1 MSLRARL
8 LAGMAVIAAVLA
20 IVSLIIT
27 TTTRDE
33 LIGQLDDRLMSFAR
47 GPELERGLVP
57 PPLDGFPDQTSRPV
71 DGFERL
77 SDVYQGFVVDGA
89 LMTLFMPSIG
99 DEADVS
105 EPDVDVDDLPAQG
118 IALFSTDAVE
128 GDLTYRVLARPFG
141 GGTAITALPLN
152 DVEDTISRLV
162 LVVIAGTATILA
174 VLGLV
179 TWWVL
184 RLGIR
189 PVKQMTESAS
199 QIAGGDLTVRVPES
213 SPGTEA
219 GQLALA
225 LNRMLGRIEDALG
238 ERARS
243 EQRLRRF
250 VSDAAHELRTP
261 VTTIRGYAELYRHG
275 GVSTPAQ
282 LDDAMLRTENEAS
295 RIGRLVDD
303 MLLLAKLDEER
314 PLDHRPVDLG
324 VLVTDAA
331 NDARIAAPGR
341 PITVDYESVV
351 IDGDEDRLRQVVA
364 NVVGN
369 ALVHTDAGL
378 PVHISAR
385 RDGDQAV
392 LVVED
397 QGPGMPV
404 EVAERATERFYRADQ
419 ARSRHRGG
427 SGLGLSIVDATVTS
441 HGGEVS
447 IDTATGGG
455 TRVRITLPVMT

>member
-1 MSLRARL
+1 M
-8 LAGMAVIAAVLA
+8 
-20 IVSLIIT
+20 
-27 TTTRDE
+27 
-33 LIGQLDDRLMSFAR
+33 
-47 GPELERGLVP
+47 
-57 PPLDGFPDQTSRPV
+57 
-71 DGFERL
+71 
-77 SDVYQGFVVDGA
+77 VDGA

-105 EPDVDVDDLPAQG
+105 EPDIDIDDLPAQG

-152 DVEDTISRLV
+152 DVQDTISRLV
-162 LVVIAGTATILA
+162 LVVVAGTVTILA

-213 SPGTEA
+213 SPGTES

-243 EQRLRRF
+243 EERLRRF
-250 VSDAAHELRTP
+250 VSDASHELRTP

-275 GVSTPAQ
+275 GLSTPDQ
-282 LDDAMLRTENEAS
+282 LDDAMRRTEQEAS
-295 RIGRLVDD
+295 RMGRLVED
-303 MLLLAKLDEER
+303 MLVLAKLDEER

-324 VLVTDAA
+324 VLATDAA
-331 NDARIAAPGR
+331 NDRADRRTGPTDHR
-341 PITVDYESVV
+341 
-351 IDGDEDRLRQVVA
+351 RLR
-364 NVVGN
+364 VGG
-369 ALVHTDAGL
+369 D
-378 PVHISAR
+378 R
-385 RDGDQAV
+385 R
-392 LVVED
+392 
-397 QGPGMPV
+397 
-404 EVAERATERFYRADQ
+404 
-419 ARSRHRGG
+419 
-427 SGLGLSIVDATVTS
+427 
-441 HGGEVS
+441 
-447 IDTATGGG
+447 
-455 TRVRITLPVMT
+455 